1 MPLRGNRSEEANCKA
16 EGSVRVREWEEVRAL
31 WRSWRLQQQI
41 TEDRRKQEMQVFFSR
56 VEFFV

>member
-41 TEDRRKQEMQVFFSR
+41 TEDSRKQEISVSVF
-56 VEFFV
+56 